1 MKLIFPGSFDPFTKG
16 HESIVRRAL
25 DFSDAIVIAVGYNGL
40 KGNTGM
46 FTVEE
51 RVKMISDFYA
61 STKRN
66 RVSLSSPIRH
76 LPPI

>member
-46 FTVEE
+46 FTVE
-51 RVKMISDFYA
+51 
-61 STKRN
+61 
-66 RVSLSSPIRH
+66 
-76 LPPI
+76 